1 MLNFVKSWIFREY
14 HKKTLWI
21 ICKASECQW
30 LFPALIV
37 HLCGLKF
44 DCDKTPTAEWTAL
57 DFRLMLAL
65 QSTLMWRRHGRVREV
80 SGKFDAVLLLRSV
93 HQFVISLSLQLK
105 LKSMSTSAVLLYPFV
120 VFSLRSRPM
129 PSEVWHIRTF
139 ASLIGFTKSQNYS
152 GASGANASWLRGPW
166 CLLNSNDDRR
176 LIKVIESDWC
186 SLASDDLNWYLF
198 SSCGSWHGPIISTAF
213 PKVTTTTGWRT
224 LTRDMRL
231 STTGWLA
238 GCYGQASLETY
249 DPVNPVVFCRMS

>member
-1 MLNFVKSWIFREY
+1 MPVAVSSLDRSLVWFEVRLWQDANSQVNGAGFSADSGLAVYADVAKAWTSEGSFR
-14 HKKTLWI
+14 KVWCSATVAQ
-21 ICKASECQW
+21 C
-30 LFPALIV
+30 
-37 HLCGLKF
+37 
-44 DCDKTPTAEWTAL
+44 T
-57 DFRLMLAL
+57 
-65 QSTLMWRRHGRVREV
+65 
-80 SGKFDAVLLLRSV
+80 SV
-93 HQFVISLSLQLK
+93 CHQFIISLSLQLK

-186 SLASDDLNWYLF
+186 SLASDDLNWWFVFIVRILAWTHHFDCISQGYNDYRLTDPHE
-198 SSCGSWHGPIISTAF
+198 GYEIIHHW
-213 PKVTTTTGWRT
+213 VTGWVLWTSNARIT
-224 LTRDMRL
+224 LESHWKHMI
-231 STTGWLA
+231 
-238 GCYGQASLETY
+238 QI